1 MSIGTGPDYY
11 NGVDRVREAEQKLM
25 DEIDEWWNNLDESI
39 KEEIIETYYP
49 DIIIYDKD
57 EMWEALDSDEKLE
70 AYKDNNGYN
79 RGD

>member
-1 MSIGTGPDYY
+1 MSDYY
-11 NGVDRVREAEQKLM
+11 NGINREEDARVKLA
-25 DEIDEWWNNLDESI
+25 DKIDEWWNNLDESI

-49 DIIIYDKD
+49 DIIVYNLD

-79 RGD
+79 EVEV

>member
-1 MSIGTGPDYY
+1 MIGNGPDYY
-11 NGVDRVREAEQKLM
+11 TGINREEDRQVKLG

-49 DIIIYDKD
+49 DIIVYNLD

-70 AYKDNNGYN
+70 AYKDNNGYSEVTV
-79 RGD
+79 